1 MKREIADTSHFCSGT
16 HGGMPNT
23 GSDIS
28 SSPIEHCL
36 LASIVS
42 SNAWMFNAQITKR
55 PADVRQ
61 STERL
66 FLLMVHRKGFPHMKV
81 LGGVAQVTPTEN

>member
-1 MKREIADTSHFCSGT
+1 
-16 HGGMPNT
+16 MPNT

-36 LASIVS
+36 LALMFS

-55 PADVRQ
+55 PAAVRQ

-66 FLLMVHRKGFPHMKV
+66 FLLMVHRKGSPHMKV
-81 LGGVAQVTPTEN
+81 LGGAAQATPTDN